1 MFTTQRRPPG
11 SGKNP
16 EAGASGLGGVFTGLG
31 EAFTAQGRP
40 PESWGGRVEANLFT
54 GRIVIHRDGYGF
66 VVPDQPVAG
75 VDGDLFIAP
84 GSTGD
89 AMHGDA
95 VAARIEKR
103 RADGRAEGRVVRIVR
118 RAHPTV
124 VGVFRY
130 GDRGNV
136 VAPFET
142 RLGQEILIPPGAEL
156 TPALRQ
162 KYEAEGKHS
171 RRQRLEELDGMVVDV
186 ELTRFP
192 SGGVAPAGRVLEIVG
207 RTGEMGV
214 DTEIVIRKHR
224 IPHRFED
231 DTQTEADAT
240 PQQVR
245 HSDLEGREDFRALAI
260 VTIDGETAKD
270 FDDAVHV
277 RRLPGDHYELQI
289 HIADVAHYVRPGSAL
304 DREARVRGT
313 SVYFPGRAVP
323 MLPEALSNG
332 ICSLNPQV
340 DRLVMSAVMEID
352 RRGAILRSRFTAGVI
367 RSAER
372 MTYTNVNKVLE
383 GDAEASGRYSALV
396 EHFRLMR
403 ELAMI
408 LNARRNGRGSIDF
421 DLPEPMIEF
430 DELGRM
436 VTIVRTERNI
446 AHRII
451 EEFMLAANEAVAR
464 YLTER
469 NQPLVAR
476 IHDQPEAEVLEDFY
490 RFVEKISERKLG
502 HRTAKNLAQ
511 AVRDIRDEPYGP
523 IAHLFLLRS
532 LSHADYAPE
541 AGLH

>member
-1 MFTTQRRPPG
+1 MAHRPELTEQDVRGAIGAKREGTSAREIARALQLHGAQRKELQKVLSRMKHRRELTEVTSGRYVIAPAAGRDKRPAASQPDHPAGVFTTQGRSAG
-11 SGKNP
+11 SRKEP
-16 EAGASGLGGVFTGLG
+16 EAGASGLGGRFTIQGRSAGGRKEPEAGASGLG
-31 EAFTAQGRP
+31 GRFTPQGRA
-40 PESWGGRVEANLFT
+40 PERSGGRADANLFT

-66 VVPDQPVAG
+66 VVPDEPVAG

-103 RADGRAEGRVVRIVR
+103 RPDGRAEGRVVRIVR

-136 VAPFET
+136 VVPFET

-171 RRQRLEELDGMVVDV
+171 RRQRLTELDGMVVDV

-192 SGGVAPAGRVLEIVG
+192 SGGVAPAGRVVEVVG

-214 DTEIVIRKHR
+214 DTEIIIRKHR

-231 DTQTEADAT
+231 DTQAEAEAT
-240 PQQVR
+240 PQQVGHR
-245 HSDLEGREDFRALAI
+245 DLEGREDFRALPI

-277 RRLPGDHYELQI
+277 RRLPGDHYELQV

-340 DRLVMSAVMEID
+340 DRLVMS
-352 RRGAILRSRFTAGVI
+352 
-367 RSAER
+367 
-372 MTYTNVNKVLE
+372 
-383 GDAEASGRYSALV
+383 
-396 EHFRLMR
+396 
-403 ELAMI
+403 
-408 LNARRNGRGSIDF
+408 
-421 DLPEPMIEF
+421 
-430 DELGRM
+430 
-436 VTIVRTERNI
+436 
-446 AHRII
+446 
-451 EEFMLAANEAVAR
+451 
-464 YLTER
+464 
-469 NQPLVAR
+469 
-476 IHDQPEAEVLEDFY
+476 
-490 RFVEKISERKLG
+490 
-502 HRTAKNLAQ
+502 
-511 AVRDIRDEPYGP
+511 
-523 IAHLFLLRS
+523 
-532 LSHADYAPE
+532 
-541 AGLH
+541 